1 MQQLMVIWRTFI
13 EIIKLAMKSGLY
25 LIKLLLLS
33 ILIILHFKVI
43 PQWFSV
49 TPLKPPNPPPLKINL
64 VTLRQPTA
72 PSLVAQEVP
81 KIVKTEIVEV
91 QQKQRIHPL
100 TSTISPQKAVKAS
113 PVPKVKKL
121 SPAPPA
127 VKAPNPPAPKIQKVQ
142 EKQPVLPPPKTAIV
156 PNAPPVVAKVVPV
169 KREEQHAP
177 VASSILNKSVA
188 LREHLTLK
196 SEDSKI
202 TTPSVNKT
210 AENYSES
217 RSATA
222 ISSVPAKNNISQGTS
237 SVKSNGIT
245 TQKATGSQPAQVYT
259 PPNYRAAYLHN
270 PKPAYPP
277 LSQQLEEEGTVHLLV
292 YLDARGQVRQVQLKN
307 SCGYARLDAAAVQ
320 AVQQWKFI
328 PAKQGDSPVAATT
341 IVPITFRL
349 SDG

>member
-1 MQQLMVIWRTFI
+1 
-13 EIIKLAMKSGLY
+13 MKSGLY
-25 LIKLLLLS
+25 LIKLLLLGS
-33 ILIILHFKVI
+33 LIILHFKVI

-49 TPLKPPNPPPLKINL
+49 TPPKPPNPPPLKINL

-72 PSLVAQEVP
+72 SPLVAQEVP

-100 TSTISPQKAVKAS
+100 TSTISPRKAVKAP

-121 SPAPPA
+121 PPAPLA
-127 VKAPNPPAPKIQKVQ
+127 VKAANPPAPKIQKIQ
-142 EKQPVLPPPKTAIV
+142 EKQPVLPPPKMAIV
-156 PNAPPVVAKVVPV
+156 PRPSPVVAKVVPV

-177 VASSILNKSVA
+177 VTSSIPSKNIVPQ
-188 LREHLTLK
+188 EYLTLK
-196 SEDSKI
+196 SESSKI
-202 TTPSVNKT
+202 TTTSVNKV
-210 AENYSES
+210 AENHSEN
-217 RSATA
+217 RSTTA
-222 ISSVPAKNNISQGTS
+222 GTTISTKNNTSQGNFS
-237 SVKSNGIT
+237 AKSNVAT
-245 TQKATGSQPAQVYT
+245 TQKAIGSQQPQVYT
-259 PPNYRAAYLHN
+259 PPNYRTAYLHN

-292 YLDARGQVRQVQLKN
+292 HLDARGQVRQVQLKN
-307 SCGYARLDAAAVQ
+307 SCGYARLDTAALQ